1 MGMLKLYYTPLQKIN
16 ERMPIVKKI
25 LLILFAF
32 SLAVLSSCGQQA
44 PEEGSHTSYIPDT
57 LESYDNES
65 VFVPSSETSE
75 EGLTSD
81 APSDTNSNAEE
92 NPSAGFVIK
101 DKKYAFKGND
111 LVILSVENQTKT
123 NYSIAITGSYLDK
136 DGNVLQTETQTFE
149 GFSAGLL
156 NYFLFQPGIA
166 FDRFEY
172 TVETEMFDGVCLI
185 DSYEIRSA
193 ELKEVKMIATEE
205 PGDSKNYPSIV
216 VSYQEYSTYDK
227 NIEVVRYVIVIDS
240 NDNVYY
246 VQLRHSE
253 VYPKAADQ
261 GWNIQKLCY
270 EKADTIVWPDE
281 LKGDVKILFAIT
293 EVKLRGEG

>member
-1 MGMLKLYYTPLQKIN
+1 M
-16 ERMPIVKKI
+16 KKALLIFLAFNLI
-25 LLILFAF
+25 LLN
-32 SLAVLSSCGQQA
+32 SCSQKLK
-44 PEEGSHTSYIPDT
+44 ENESHTSYIPDT

-81 APSDTNSNAEE
+81 ASSDTNSKVEE
-92 NPSAGFVIK
+92 KPSAGFVIK

-111 LVILSVENQTKT
+111 LVILSVENQTED
-123 NYSIAITGSYLDK
+123 NYSLTINGSYLDK
-136 DGNVLQTETQTFE
+136 DGKVLKTESQTFE
-149 GFSAGLL
+149 GFSAGFS
-156 NYFLFQPGIA
+156 NYFVFQPGIV

-172 TVETEMFDGVCLI
+172 TVATEMFDGVCLI

-205 PGDSKNYPSIV
+205 KGDPKNYPSIV

-253 VYPKAADQ
+253 VLPKEADQ

>member
-1 MGMLKLYYTPLQKIN
+1 M
-16 ERMPIVKKI
+16 KKI

-81 APSDTNSNAEE
+81 ATSDTNSNVEE
-92 NPSAGFVIK
+92 KPSAGFVIK

-111 LVILSVENQTKT
+111 LVILSVENQTED
-123 NYSIAITGSYLDK
+123 NYSLTINGSYLDK
-136 DGNVLQTETQTFE
+136 DGKVLKTESQTFE
-149 GFSAGLL
+149 GFSAGFS
-156 NYFLFQPGIA
+156 NYFVFQPGIV

-172 TVETEMFDGVCLI
+172 TVETKAFDGVCLI

-205 PGDSKNYPSIV
+205 PGDPKNYPSIV

-253 VYPKAADQ
+253 VLPKEADQ

>member
-1 MGMLKLYYTPLQKIN
+1 
-16 ERMPIVKKI
+16 MPIVKKI

-32 SLAVLSSCGQQA
+32 GLAVLSSCGQQA

-75 EGLTSD
+75 EGLTRD
-81 APSDTNSNAEE
+81 ATSDTNSKVEE
-92 NPSAGFVIK
+92 KPSAGFVIK

-111 LVILSVENQTKT
+111 LVILSVENQTED
-123 NYSIAITGSYLDK
+123 NYSLTINGSYLDK
-136 DGNVLQTETQTFE
+136 DGKVLKTESQTFE
-149 GFSAGLL
+149 GFSAGLS
-156 NYFLFQPGIA
+156 NYFVFQPGIV

-172 TVETEMFDGVCLI
+172 TVETKAFDGICLI

-205 PGDSKNYPSIV
+205 PGDPKNYPSIV

-253 VYPKAADQ
+253 VLPKEADQ

>member
-1 MGMLKLYYTPLQKIN
+1 M
-16 ERMPIVKKI
+16 KKI

-32 SLAVLSSCGQQA
+32 NLAVLSSCGQQA

-75 EGLTSD
+75 ERLTSD
-81 APSDTNSNAEE
+81 APSDTNSKVEE
-92 NPSAGFVIK
+92 KPSAGFVIK

-111 LVILSVENQTKT
+111 LVILSVENQTED
-123 NYSIAITGSYLDK
+123 NYSLTINGSYLDK
-136 DGNVLQTETQTFE
+136 DGKVLKTESQTFE
-149 GFSAGLL
+149 GFSAGFS
-156 NYFLFQPGIA
+156 NYFVFQPGIV

-172 TVETEMFDGVCLI
+172 TVETKAFDGICLI

-205 PGDSKNYPSIV
+205 PGDPKNYPSIV

-253 VYPKAADQ
+253 VLPKEADQ